1 RIGRG
6 EPTILSQ
13 VAANHTRV
21 CVCVFVHAAILS
33 WPSSPVYSGCQ
44 RADTAILHHLPL
56 HLATTAKSRPGE
68 KILAGITENA
78 LLPSI
83 SFSLSL
89 YLSFFFFFLFHFIH

>member
-78 LLPSI
+78 LTFL
-83 SFSLSL
+83 SLSL
-89 YLSFFFFFLFHFIH
+89 SLSLLPLSFVISYTF